1 MKKMKKNKSS
11 IEALEIMKTLNLKF
25 GQVFHNYFPNLRSL
39 LKNTDDKRHQSYIDY
54 PREYVHMFVILS
66 SIFRIKASRLSSI
79 EMLGKNSIENINAL
93 AGTAMDKIIHDTTIT
108 YFYNNFDDY
117 SADKLL
123 KVPTEIVRSIIRKRT
138 LEQFRLLNTYYLVA
152 VDGTG
157 VISFKERHCDK
168 CLTKKNSDG
177 SISYFHNVLTA
188 QIVTYTGY
196 IFPLD
201 FEFIENPGN
210 TEFDKQDAE
219 YKAFQRM
226 YPRIIK
232 NFPQE
237 LFCFLLDGLY
247 ADSVIMTM
255 VGKKSKFFIAL
266 QDKDFKS
273 VNEDFEGLF
282 KLSPENGVTYSE
294 QSTRFVNDMKY
305 KDCEFS
311 IIESIE
317 PHTSPNAKTDLLKL
331 KYLTNIPV
339 TKSNVVKLINQ
350 GGRLR
355 GIIENQGYNVLKN
368 DYSLEHPFR
377 KKSLEAIKSV
387 ICLTCIA
394 YIIFQFFIVA
404 TCKSKQ
410 RTFEIFK
417 ALKVLADKL
426 KQTFISEPLPVFK
439 IPLRLS
445 FTFY

>member
-1 MKKMKKNKSS
+1 MKKNSS
-11 IEALEIMKTLNLKF
+11 SEQALEVIKTLNLKF
-25 GQVFHNYFPNLRSL
+25 GQVFHNYFQNLRAL
-39 LKNTDDKRHQSYIDY
+39 LKNTDDRRHQSYIVDY
-54 PREYVHMFVILS
+54 PREYIHLFVILS
-66 SIFRIKASRLSSI
+66 SIFRVKSSRLSSI
-79 EMLGKNSIENINAL
+79 EMLGKSSIENINAL
-93 AGTAMDKIIHDTTIT
+93 AGTELDKIIHETTVS
-108 YFYNNFDDY
+108 YFYNYENY

-138 LEQFRLLNTYYLVA
+138 LENFRLLDKYYLVA

-157 VISFKERHCDK
+157 VISFKEKHCDK

-177 SISYFHNVLTA
+177 STTYFHNVLTA

-201 FEFIENPGN
+201 FEFIENSGN
-210 TEFDKQDAE
+210 TEYEKQDAE
-219 YKAFQRM
+219 YKAFMRM
-226 YPRIIK
+226 YPRIIE
-232 NFPQE
+232 NFPRE

-247 ADSVIMTM
+247 ADSIIMKM

-273 VNEDFEGLF
+273 VNEDFEGLC
-282 KLSPENGVTYSE
+282 KLEPENKISYAGQTI
-294 QSTRFVNDMKY
+294 RFATDMKY
-305 KDCEFS
+305 RDCEFS

-317 PHTSPNAKTDLLKL
+317 PHTSPNAKTDILKL
-331 KYLTNIPV
+331 KYLTNITV
-339 TKSNVVKLINQ
+339 TKSNVFKLINQ

-377 KKSLEAIKSV
+377 KKSLEAIKSI

-394 YIIFQFFIVA
+394 YIVFQFFIVA

-410 RTFEIFK
+410 LVFELFK
-417 ALKVLADKL
+417 AFKIFADKL
-426 KQTFISEPLPVFK
+426 KQTFTGEPLPFFK
-439 IPLRLS
+439 IPLRIS
-445 FTFY
+445 FNFY

>member
-1 MKKMKKNKSS
+1 MKKNNSS
-11 IEALEIMKTLNLKF
+11 EKALEVIKTMNLKF

-54 PREYVHMFVILS
+54 PREYIHMFVILS
-66 SIFRIKASRLSSI
+66 SIFRVKSSRLSSI
-79 EMLGKNSIENINAL
+79 EMIGRSSIENINAL
-93 AGTAMDKIIHDTTIT
+93 AGTDLDKIIHDTTIS
-108 YFYNNFDDY
+108 YFYNYEDY

-123 KVPTEIVRSIIRKRT
+123 KVPTEIVRNLIRKRT
-138 LEQFRLLNTYYLVA
+138 LENFRLSDKYYLVA

-177 SISYFHNVLTA
+177 STTYFHNVLTA

-201 FEFIENPGN
+201 FEFIENSGN
-210 TEFDKQDAE
+210 TEYEKQDAE
-219 YKAFQRM
+219 YKAFIRM

-247 ADSVIMTM
+247 ADSIIMSM
-255 VGKKSKFFIAL
+255 VGERSKFLIAL

-282 KLSPENGVTYSE
+282 KLSPENKVVYGE
-294 QSTRFVNDMKY
+294 QSMRFVNGMKY
-305 KDCEFS
+305 RNCEFS

-317 PHTSPNAKTDLLKL
+317 PHTSPNAKSDMLKL
-331 KYLTNIPV
+331 KYLTNLSV
-339 TKSNVVKLINQ
+339 SKSNVAKLINQ

-410 RTFEIFK
+410 VVFELFK
-417 ALKVLADKL
+417 ALKIFADKL
-426 KQTFISEPLPVFK
+426 KQNFISEPLPIFK
-439 IPLRLS
+439 IPLRVS
-445 FTFY
+445 FNFY

>member
-1 MKKMKKNKSS
+1 MKRNKSAEETLKV
-11 IEALEIMKTLNLKF
+11 IETLNLKF

-39 LKNTDDKRHQSYIDY
+39 LKKTDDRRHQSYIDY
-54 PREYVHMFVILS
+54 PREYIHMFVILS
-66 SIFRIKASRLSSI
+66 SIFRVKASHLSSVEI
-79 EMLGKNSIENINAL
+79 LGKNSIKNINEL
-93 AGTAMDKIIHDTTIT
+93 VGTNLDKIIHETTIS

-123 KVPTEIVRSIIRKRT
+123 KVPTEIVRSIIRKKT
-138 LEQFRLLNTYYLVA
+138 LENFRLLDKYYLVA

-177 SISYFHNVLTA
+177 STTYFHNVLTA

-201 FEFIENPGN
+201 FEFIENPEDN
-210 TEFDKQDAE
+210 EYKKQDAE
-219 YKAFQRM
+219 YKAFIRM

-247 ADSVIMTM
+247 ADSVIMKM
-255 VGKKSKFFIAL
+255 VGERSKFFIAL

-282 KLSPENGVTYSE
+282 KLVPENKVICGE
-294 QSTRFVNDMKY
+294 QSTIFVNDMKY

-311 IIESIE
+311 IVESIE
-317 PHTSPNAKTDLLKL
+317 PHTSPNAKSDTYKQ
-331 KYLTNIPV
+331 KYLTNITV
-339 TKSNVVKLINQ
+339 TKSNIIQLINQ

-404 TCKSKQ
+404 ACKSKYKAS
-410 RTFEIFK
+410 ILFK
-417 ALKVLADKL
+417 ALKILADKL
-426 KQTFISEPLPVFK
+426 KQTFTGEPLPVFK
-439 IPLRLS
+439 IPLRIS
-445 FTFY
+445 FNFD